1 MKGKLAL
8 RLNDAARSGTYRVR
22 RPDEVLEAAA
32 AAGFDVARIDLRG
45 AAGRDALLERVAR
58 ALAFPDWFG
67 GNWDALE
74 DCLADLS
81 WRAARGHVLLI
92 SGASAGD
99 ELGILADVLGTTA
112 DYWRERG
119 RPFFAVFVAPPTGL
133 ALLPLYREKA

>member
-22 RPDEVLEAAA
+22 RPDEVLEAATE
-32 AAGFDVARIDLRG
+32 AGLDVARIDLSG
-45 AAGRDALLERVAR
+45 AAGRDALLARVAR

-81 WRAARGHVLLI
+81 WREARGHLLLI

-99 ELGILADVLGTTA
+99 ELGILADVLGTA
-112 DYWRERG
+112 AEYWRERG
-119 RPFFAVFVAPPTGL
+119 GPFFAVFVAPPAQL
-133 ALLPLYREKA
+133 ALPPLYRESA